1 MKWNGTVSLPGTSH
15 INAASS
21 TAAAAQPPIRSR
33 LVVGDAIAD
42 IAYRLDPVGPVQLG
56 AEPANADVHD
66 VGARVEVDAPD
77 VVEQLAAAAH
87 LAVAADQ
94 VLEQQELPVR
104 QFHLAVR
111 ELGPVHPHVE

>member
-15 INAASS
+15 IRTASNA
-21 TAAAAQPPIRSR
+21 AAAAQPPISSR

-42 IAYRLDPVGPVQLG
+42 IAYRLYPVGPVQLG

-66 VGARVEVDAPD
+66 VGARVEGDAPH

-94 VLEQQELPVR
+94 MLQQQELSVG
-104 QFHLAVR
+104 QFDLAVR
-111 ELGPVHPHVE
+111 ELGTVHA